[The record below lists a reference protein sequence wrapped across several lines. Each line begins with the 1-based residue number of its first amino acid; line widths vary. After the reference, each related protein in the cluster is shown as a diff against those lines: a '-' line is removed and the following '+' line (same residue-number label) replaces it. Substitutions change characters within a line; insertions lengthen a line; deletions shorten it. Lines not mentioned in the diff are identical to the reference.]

1 LQIIIFEGVVMK
13 VQEGPCEMCGHYV
26 AIRQKAHI
34 VAEDLKMKPN
44 LLLLCPSCHIILDTQ
59 LKPKLYKAL
68 YKAGSRDLPESWKK
82 SIYEAAAE
90 KSPRAKGKR

>member
-1 LQIIIFEGVVMK
+1 MK
-13 VQEGPCEMCGHYV
+13 DKEGPCEMYGHYV

-44 LLLLCPSCHIILDTQ
+44 LLLLCPSCHIIFDTQ
-59 LKPKLYKAL
+59 LKPKLYKVL
-68 YKAGSRDLPESWKK
+68 HEAGAKDLPLSWKK

-90 KSPRAKGKR
+90 KSPRAKVKR